1 MSKIRKSHSA
11 AFKYKVALEALK
23 EQETTVASLSQR
35 FGVHVSQIQKWK
47 SQLQKEGAHIFENK
61 HSKQSQSSE
70 KVISRLHEKIGELTV
85 ERDFL
90 GRVLDR

>member
-1 MSKIRKSHSA
+1 MGKIRKQHSGE
-11 AFKYKVALEALK
+11 FKMRVALEALK
-23 EQETTVASLSQR
+23 EQEPLSVLSQR

-47 SQLQKEGAHIFENK
+47 SLLQKEGSRLFEDRRLK
-61 HSKQSQSSE
+61 ESQTQEKIISK
-70 KVISRLHEKIGELTV
+70 LHEKIGQLTV

>member
-23 EQETTVASLSQR
+23 ELETVASLSQR

-47 SQLQKEGAHIFENK
+47 SQLQKEGGHIFENK

>member
-23 EQETTVASLSQR
+23 EQETVASLSQR

-61 HSKQSQSSE
+61 HSIPIMNQTT
-70 KVISRLHEKIGELTV
+70 G
-85 ERDFL
+85 FYA
-90 GRVLDR
+90 

>member
-23 EQETTVASLSQR
+23 EQETVASLSQR

-47 SQLQKEGAHIFENK
+47 SQLQKEGAHIFEGK
-61 HSKQSQSSE
+61 RSKQSPSSE

>member
-23 EQETTVASLSQR
+23 ELETVASLSQR

-70 KVISRLHEKIGELTV
+70 KVIPRLHEKIGELTV